1 MKNKRFVIT
10 IIICI
15 ALVISFVLLTSYAY
29 WRVSKT
35 QTGTNDILGACLD
48 IELEEDLDSNDNPI
62 DGVTLENAWPIT
74 DEEGSSLPGYSFKV
88 INKCGAAVTYQV
100 VLDSL
105 EVLGQRI
112 NTKFVK
118 VKLDNGFIRKYD
130 SLEDAEELG
139 TDALASKKLY
149 TGIVPKK
156 ENGINGEVTHTLR
169 QWISL
174 DSSNDDIGK
183 SFSSRLRVIAGQN
196 ITNNDIILPTEGD
209 GENENYGNSP
219 LILVSPSEE
228 TEATI
233 SNINIG
239 DIVKY
244 KTEEFYVIHINENSV
259 SLLSRYSINVG
270 PYAKPG
276 GTLGLQDA
284 KIGNTRTSVND
295 YKTSRTYLYNDNG
308 IAYGTI
314 EYSNGNF
321 WWNNDI
327 NDWVI
332 PYSKQSFV
340 YNSECNLKTYVDQY
354 AETLRTMGLNVE
366 NGTILSIQDV
376 GRLCNRDFSYPTDI
390 GDCPKY
396 LFETASWMGS
406 AENST
411 TVWSICSDGSCTLF
425 NLPYNTKS
433 GIRPVINITLN

>member
-29 WRVSKT
+29 WRVQRT

-48 IELEEDLDSNDNPI
+48 VELEEFKDDNNNI
-62 DGVTLENAWPIT
+62 IKGVELKDAWPIT

-88 INKCGAAVTYQV
+88 INKCEEAVTYQV

-105 EVLGQRI
+105 EVSGERMDS
-112 NTKFVK
+112 KFIK
-118 VKLDNGFIRKYD
+118 VKLDDKTIKRYNN
-130 SLEDAEELG
+130 LEDAEELG
-139 TDALASKKLY
+139 TDALASKKVY
-149 TGIVPKK
+149 TGMVPKK

-174 DSSNDDIGK
+174 DSRPEEKGK
-183 SFSSRLRVIAGQN
+183 NFSTRVRVVAGQN

-209 GENENYGNSP
+209 GENENYGNIP

-244 KTEEFYVIHINENSV
+244 KTEEFYVIHINENNV

-284 KIGNTRTSVND
+284 KIGYTRTDVND
-295 YKTSRTYLYNDNG
+295 YKTSRTYLYNNSG

-332 PYSKQSFV
+332 PYTKQSFV

-376 GRLCNRDFSYPTDI
+376 GRLCNRDFSYPADT

-411 TVWSICSDGSCTLF
+411 TVWNICSDGSCTLY
-425 NLPYNTKS
+425 NLPYNSKS
-433 GIRPVINITLN
+433 GIRPVINIILS